1 MQCNRSLLLIA
12 RPQINSNIHG
22 LIITN
27 EEVALIATAT
37 RLYKYL
43 YSLRFCVEGKAR
55 FIHATCVQYITN
67 ESGEARE
74 MVEPKWNCIIL
85 LPIDKRAK
93 CANLERCGY
102 LNVYLWANQ
111 PRKSA
116 TRPRVPFSW
125 AGLYG
130 FVWTFIRTWANF
142 SKRQMRT
149 ELAIGN
155 YSGQMSSD
163 FGGWC
168 ESDEAVLK
176 DGRRS
181 VSGKEYRRAKA
192 DMRREVLSL
201 GHALA

>member
-85 LPIDKRAK
+85 MPIDKRAK

-102 LNVYLWANQ
+102 LNVYLGPTSHEGQ
-111 PRKSA
+111 
-116 TRPRVPFSW
+116 RP
-125 AGLYG
+125 GL
-130 FVWTFIRTWANF
+130 
-142 SKRQMRT
+142 
-149 ELAIGN
+149 
-155 YSGQMSSD
+155 
-163 FGGWC
+163 
-168 ESDEAVLK
+168 ES
-176 DGRRS
+176 R
-181 VSGKEYRRAKA
+181 
-192 DMRREVLSL
+192 SL
-201 GHALA
+201 GPACTALCEPLFELGQISANVR